1 MLYAKKI
8 IYGDSDAFIR
18 PTVDVYTP
26 SAAKNYIINGTSII
40 EDTDYTSLGAY
51 LDDYDGSYYS
61 LDSTEAKFTCINCES
76 ATIYYAPVVSM
87 NSGGNYRSGGYT
99 HWSFMYN
106 KKLYGSEYV
115 DLKSENIVEYDLVTS
130 TATTWAISTSLNFTD
145 TMNRRNKLKF
155 FVDRVDDSN
164 INFYMVKAVT
174 CGGFANA
181 ACAVTET
188 MNDTFY
194 GMDLQAR
201 SLQQ

>member
-1 MLYAKKI
+1 M
-8 IYGDSDAFIR
+8 
-18 PTVDVYTP
+18 
-26 SAAKNYIINGTSII
+26 NYIINGTSII
-40 EDTDYTSLGAY
+40 EDTDYTSLGGY

-76 ATIYYAPVVSM
+76 ATVYYAPVVSL
-87 NSGGNYRSGGYT
+87 NSGGNYRSDGYT
-99 HWSFMYN
+99 HWSFIYN

-115 DLKSENIVEYDLVTS
+115 SKKYENIVEYDLATS
-130 TATTWAISTSLNFTD
+130 TATTWATSLNFTD
-145 TMNRRNKLKF
+145 TNNRANRLKF

-164 INFYMVKAVT
+164 INFYMVKAAI
-174 CGGFANA
+174 CGGSAQA

-188 MNDTFY
+188 VNDTFY